1 MFAHNKTI
9 CVLKTRQK
17 TNFTI
22 FVKRDHFKLFN
33 FVELFKVQLCPFLY
47 ISSICVIDFS
57 ILSNV
62 QFCQTWEFKVELRS
76 EMKT

>member
-22 FVKRDHFKLFN
+22 FVKREHKTFQFCSTFQNSTLS
-33 FVELFKVQLCPFLY
+33 
-47 ISSICVIDFS
+47 ISSICAVDFS
-57 ILSNV
+57 MLSNV